1 MDSDQEPTTNEKDSR
16 PKIRHLLL
24 SGGGATGFSYYGAL
38 RESHKDGFWN
48 IKDIQTMHGVSSG
61 GLFLLTMLFIP
72 YFNWDELDDFF
83 IKRPWEQ
90 LMSLSPD
97 KILSSYKNAG
107 IFGKDTLIDIIS
119 PIMKAVDLSLNVTMQ
134 ELYEFTGIEIHFY
147 TTHLN
152 DTIDYIDISHKTH
165 PDWTVIDAIYSSCS
179 LPLLFRPNV
188 INGEIYI
195 DGAIICNYPL
205 QICIENGISPDE
217 IFGIKKIH
225 HPNPTV
231 DANTKPEFPYETI
244 IEYLLDIVD
253 IVNKVSNKIYK
264 EPSSKYTMTIADNLT
279 TALEVCNVLKTR
291 ESRQQKIQ
299 LGVDR
304 WNDFKTEIGLFT
316 LHSKTRSE
324 LL

>member
-1 MDSDQEPTTNEKDSR
+1 MDADTDTDTFLDSTNKPHQEKDGR
-16 PKIRHLLL
+16 PKIKHLLL
-24 SGGGATGFSYYGAL
+24 SGGGGTGLSYYGAL

-48 IKDIQTMHGVSSG
+48 IKDIQTMHGVSIG
-61 GLFLLTMLFIP
+61 AAFLLAMLFIP
-72 YFNWDELDDFF
+72 YFSWDDLDDFF

-107 IFGKDTLIDIIS
+107 IFGKDTLINLLS

-134 ELYEFTGIEIHFY
+134 ELYEFTGIETHFY

-152 DTIDYIDISHKTH
+152 NTIDYIDISHKTH

-179 LPLLFRPNV
+179 LPLLFRPNA

-195 DGAIICNYPL
+195 DGAIVCNYPL
-205 QICIENGISPDE
+205 QICIENGIPPDE

-244 IEYLLDIVD
+244 VEYLLD

-264 EPSSKYTMTIADNLT
+264 EPSSKYTMTIVDNVT
-279 TALEVCNVLKTR
+279 TVWEVCNVLKTR

-304 WNDFKTEIGLFT
+304 WNDFKKEIGLT
-316 LHSKTRSE
+316 SIS
-324 LL
+324 